1 MMFCFIIRFL
11 HYITDDGQ
19 ILRFNLRDNSKVIVA
34 SNAIFP
40 TLAEDVTSNC
50 LYYIKSRNIISV
62 NLPAGQTGEHCSYSY
77 RIENTGKH
85 YNVSLHITMCMH
97 TLL

>member
-1 MMFCFIIRFL
+1 M
-11 HYITDDGQ
+11 
-19 ILRFNLRDNSKVIVA
+19 A
-34 SNAIFP
+34 SVSVLVP

-50 LYYIKSRNIISV
+50 LYYINASRTARTQDITSISLV
-62 NLPAGQTGEHCSYSY
+62 AGEHCSYSY
-77 RIENTGKH
+77 PIESPGKH